1 MPSALHLVTRPAQL
15 AVRRWVMGAFP
26 RDGGGAID
34 YDSPAGDPGL
44 FDPDGATWRIHADF
58 PGMLS
63 GGLAALMLQTLH
75 PLALAGVW
83 DHSNF
88 REDLVG
94 RLRRTTTFV
103 GGTTYAPRATA
114 EALIAHVRQI
124 HDRVHGVA
132 EDGRPYDANDP
143 ALLTW
148 VHVTEAYSFLQ
159 GYRRYSHIALPMGAA
174 DRYYDECRRVAEAL
188 GARDVPRSEAEVEA
202 YFAAVRPSLANT
214 GRTRIVLEVLS
225 RVRLPV
231 PVAALSRDVF
241 LHAGAALLPD
251 WAVQLLHRTKAQQAR
266 ARMAAHALWSMAP
279 VFRLALTEGIVAHA
293 SRRVGRE
300 LRDLHH
306 W

>member
-1 MPSALHLVTRPAQL
+1 
-15 AVRRWVMGAFP
+15 
-26 RDGGGAID
+26 
-34 YDSPAGDPGL
+34 
-44 FDPDGATWRIHADF
+44 
-58 PGMLS
+58 
-63 GGLAALMLQTLH
+63 
-75 PLALAGVW
+75 
-83 DHSNF
+83 
-88 REDLVG
+88 
-94 RLRRTTTFV
+94 
-103 GGTTYAPRATA
+103 
-114 EALIAHVRQI
+114 
-124 HDRVHGVA
+124 
-132 EDGRPYDANDP
+132 
-143 ALLTW
+143 
-148 VHVTEAYSFLQ
+148 VTEAYSFLQ

-188 GARDVPRSEAEVEA
+188 GARDVPRSEAEVAA

-214 GRTRIVLEVLS
+214 ERTRTVLDVLA

-241 LHAGAALLPD
+241 LHAGTALLPD
-251 WAVQLLHRTKAQQAR
+251 WAVLLLRRTKAQQAR